1 MNLLKKLF
9 GDYSQ
14 KEIKRIQPLCD
25 QVLAL
30 EETYRAMSEKE
41 LKGQTEILRDR
52 LRSGETTDNI
62 LPESFAV
69 CREATRRVLGTPHY
83 PVQIL
88 GGIILHQGRIAE
100 LKTGEGKT
108 RTVSRL
114 AYLNALT
121 GEGVYVVAVN

>member
-100 LKTGEGKT
+100 LKTVKARPRRSFSPLIST
-108 RTVSRL
+108 P
-114 AYLNALT
+114 
-121 GEGVYVVAVN
+121 

>member
-41 LKGQTEILRDR
+41 LKHAIR
-52 LRSGETTDNI
+52 LTHFRGTVC
-62 LPESFAV
+62 PEFKA
-69 CREATRRVLGTPHY
+69 
-83 PVQIL
+83 
-88 GGIILHQGRIAE
+88 
-100 LKTGEGKT
+100 
-108 RTVSRL
+108 
-114 AYLNALT
+114 
-121 GEGVYVVAVN
+121 